1 MNELTKKK
9 DPNKYKHTSRYLK
22 INKITKD
29 FCYNKNLVIILF
41 YLFLCNDACHLESV
55 ILQTFICLVL

>member
-41 YLFLCNDACHLESV
+41 CFYVMTHA
-55 ILQTFICLVL
+55 T